1 MTNDKKSIVI
11 VSCILGALVL
21 ILLWFSV
28 FGLNL
33 GLFKIASVQDIANQK
48 QNVEKAN
55 TDLKTQ
61 ETAYKTA
68 LKKIE
73 TAEATYNKEKNK
85 YETIS
90 DETINIIK
98 EATKEE
104 NYSMEYMWIKLGN
117 YAKSNNLSLIVN
129 DSSSSSKAGDAG
141 TGTSGTAA
149 GQGSTTGAT
158 TDTASTTN
166 TANTTANTTAG
177 SSTAGSAN
185 SATEADTKEGGT
197 VLKIQVKGSYIDVS
211 DFIFEVEN
219 DKELRFKLDNIAI
232 EYVEGTTIKANF
244 DVKNLVII
252 K

>member
-11 VSCILGALVL
+11 ASCILGALVL

-33 GLFKIASVQDIANQK
+33 GIFKIASIQDIASQK

-73 TAEATYNKEKNK
+73 TAESSYNKEKNK
-85 YETIS
+85 YESIS

-141 TGTSGTAA
+141 TGTSGTVA

-177 SSTAGSAN
+177 SSN

-219 DKELRFKLDNIAI
+219 DKELRFKLDNISI